1 MGSLERTSAPDSEDL
16 PWDVAIESSGK
27 IVVVGHTYPPSPS
40 AIAIARYRTNG
51 ALDPTFSGDGK
62 KTSLKGFFA
71 YGAALDADGRLL
83 VVGLSGSFT
92 ARYLLG

>member
-1 MGSLERTSAPDSEDL
+1 MGRRHRVQRQDRRRRAHL
-16 PWDVAIESSGK
+16 
-27 IVVVGHTYPPSPS
+27 PPSPS

-83 VVGLSGSFT
+83 VVGLSRNFT